1 MKSTSTIRLRNRSRY
16 ERASAINPA
25 LAGHAPVAGG
35 TVQMHKRAPLAGL
48 GASGAQSAGV
58 LGETN
63 FPRTVDAKLPRR
75 HGNHL
80 RIVVFVSFTRRG
92 GDSRVC
98 PYGAT
103 TNARNVATT
112 TQSLTMDNGKIQTI
126 SRHHRKRGDRRHS
139 LSLIEIKPKDAGY
152 AANRR

>member
-1 MKSTSTIRLRNRSRY
+1 
-16 ERASAINPA
+16 
-25 LAGHAPVAGG
+25 
-35 TVQMHKRAPLAGL
+35 MHKRAPLAGL

-92 GDSRVC
+92 GDSRAVC

-103 TNARNVATT
+103 SNARKAAATTQHQTIEKAKYKVSRDIVASVATDIVR
-112 TQSLTMDNGKIQTI
+112 L
-126 SRHHRKRGDRRHS
+126 
-139 LSLIEIKPKDAGY
+139 A
-152 AANRR
+152 